1 MWGGK
6 GSALAGAGPT
16 ACHRSRDR
24 PQPFANWATAPSSEC
39 RHHCRCHSQPLSST
53 SLIPLVPNRIYPCVP
68 AGRKLPATNDDCLRQ
83 SRVRACHPLGSQRR
97 SIDAPNTLWS
107 LDTKTDCVRPGPYL
121 RPLPVP
127 GIQEGGPPGCGTYST
142 CSPNSESSLPTI
154 LSRHV
159 RLKALSPLRTHEP
172 KLRSRQ
178 ASDRPASPGRPTKT
192 EEAATGRATT
202 RRASLCLSTV
212 HRVGTHK

>member
-83 SRVRACHPLGSQRR
+83 SGVRACRPLGSQRR
-97 SIDAPNTLWS
+97 SIHTPQTHCGPWTRRRTVSAPVHTRGR
-107 LDTKTDCVRPGPYL
+107 CR
-121 RPLPVP
+121 
-127 GIQEGGPPGCGTYST
+127 
-142 CSPNSESSLPTI
+142 SPAF
-154 LSRHV
+154 R
-159 RLKALSPLRTHEP
+159 KG
-172 KLRSRQ
+172 
-178 ASDRPASPGRPTKT
+178 DRPVAGRIPPAHQTLNQ
-192 EEAATGRATT
+192 A
-202 RRASLCLSTV
+202 CQPF
-212 HRVGTHK
+212 

>member
-24 PQPFANWATAPSSEC
+24 PKPFANWATAPSSEC
-39 RHHCRCHSQPLSST
+39 RHHCRCHSQPLSFT

-83 SRVRACHPLGSQRR
+83 SRVRACHPLGSPRR

-107 LDTKTDCVRPGPYL
+107 LDTKTDCVRPGPYT

-127 GIQEGGPPGCGTYST
+127 VIQEGGPPGCGTYST

-159 RLKALSPLRTHEP
+159 G
-172 KLRSRQ
+172 SR
-178 ASDRPASPGRPTKT
+178 
-192 EEAATGRATT
+192 
-202 RRASLCLSTV
+202 
-212 HRVGTHK
+212 H